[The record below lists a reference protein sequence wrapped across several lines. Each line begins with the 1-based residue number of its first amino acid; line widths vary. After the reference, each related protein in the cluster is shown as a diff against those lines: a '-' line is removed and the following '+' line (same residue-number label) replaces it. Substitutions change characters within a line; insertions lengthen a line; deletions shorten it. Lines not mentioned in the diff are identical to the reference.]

1 MDVGY
6 ETEQKDEKKDLQTGI
21 KIFGRW
27 SMDTLTIKDK
37 TLRDQMDL
45 TPKWLPHTLGR
56 YQKKRF
62 RKLRCPIVER
72 FINCL
77 MMHGRN
83 SGKKLLALNMMRQVL
98 EIIEVVDPFSGEE
111 DPEIRKKF
119 SNPVQVLIQ
128 ALELGGPR
136 EDSTRVGSAG
146 VVRRQAVDVSPLRR
160 INQAMA
166 LIISG
171 ARRSAFRNVKS
182 MAECLA
188 DEIILCALNSPN
200 SYAIKKKTEI
210 ERVAASNR

>member
-1 MDVGY
+1 MD
-6 ETEQKDEKKDLQTGI
+6 E
-21 KIFGRW
+21 
-27 SMDTLTIKDK
+27 LTIQDP

-62 RKLRCPIVER
+62 RKIRCPIVER

-83 SGKKLLALNMMRQVL
+83 SGKKLHALSIMRQTL
-98 EIIEVVDPFSGEE
+98 EIIEVMDPFAGDESEE
-111 DPEIRKKF
+111 VKKRF

-166 LIISG
+166 LVISG
-171 ARRSAFRNVKS
+171 ARRNAFRNVKS
-182 MAECLA
+182 LAECLA

-210 ERVAASNR
+210 ERVASSNR